1 MRRRGNNR
9 KNNRTTPLLAA
20 YARKYLASIIWLML
34 NICLCVIVNIYE
46 LYNIRDC
53 ILVVEFVITIL
64 LWKCYGTKY
73 RKAAI
78 CILVVYNSFVL
89 KLDDIKNIKDWVLQL
104 YSWWNNKGFTSKI
117 TIILFVT
124 IICMIV
130 TFIVGAVKRKI
141 DFNRIKAVLYR
152 KKIMYIAIVAGLTII
167 TVIIKIKMFSELDI
181 MKAIILIVFI
191 NIIGIFMGLYIF
203 EPIENIRNHPFLLMI
218 SLFFIIM
225 IVCAMIMLDFNIED
239 GKRNISGIE
248 NYFIVLNAVAI
259 GIAIFCMLIRK
270 TEVIQK
276 NDNKDDSNE
285 KIKNTQNNIFG
296 ILIINFFIL
305 LIYQIAIYKQGISKQ
320 NVIILF
326 MILLIADVIYEM
338 VLYIYKEYKKTS
350 GRNNY
355 HTIILLIFAVWS
367 IIFLAI
373 CIIRWTL
380 YPDSESLLN
389 IIMEIAV
396 YLSIA
401 LFVTI
406 LLTALVIF
414 SYTIVKKIIEGNKKF
429 EIKDIGMVGVFLS
442 VLIFIIVITYY
453 RENSKIGKMINDIE
467 NGSIPL
473 DKAILIIAYIAASI
487 IIAISFAILFY
498 SLLGDKFWE
507 NLKKFLKNE
516 DHIKEALEF
525 RKSSWEERKSNK
537 QNNTGEEYLSQDIRN
552 ILALYV
558 AEFTVK
564 LRDFIMEI
572 IKDTF
577 GQLSNG
583 GLVQN
588 IIEDLKE
595 LFINEEK

>member
-1 MRRRGNNR
+1 
-9 KNNRTTPLLAA
+9 
-20 YARKYLASIIWLML
+20 
-34 NICLCVIVNIYE
+34 
-46 LYNIRDC
+46 
-53 ILVVEFVITIL
+53 
-64 LWKCYGTKY
+64 
-73 RKAAI
+73 
-78 CILVVYNSFVL
+78 
-89 KLDDIKNIKDWVLQL
+89 
-104 YSWWNNKGFTSKI
+104 
-117 TIILFVT
+117 
-124 IICMIV
+124 
-130 TFIVGAVKRKI
+130 
-141 DFNRIKAVLYR
+141 
-152 KKIMYIAIVAGLTII
+152 
-167 TVIIKIKMFSELDI
+167 
-181 MKAIILIVFI
+181 
-191 NIIGIFMGLYIF
+191 
-203 EPIENIRNHPFLLMI
+203 
-218 SLFFIIM
+218 
-225 IVCAMIMLDFNIED
+225 
-239 GKRNISGIE
+239 
-248 NYFIVLNAVAI
+248 
-259 GIAIFCMLIRK
+259 
-270 TEVIQK
+270 
-276 NDNKDDSNE
+276 
-285 KIKNTQNNIFG
+285 
-296 ILIINFFIL
+296 
-305 LIYQIAIYKQGISKQ
+305 
-320 NVIILF
+320 

-350 GRNNY
+350 GSNNY

-414 SYTIVKKIIEGNKKF
+414 SYIIVKNIIKGNKGL
-429 EIKDIGMVGVFLS
+429 EIKYIGMVGVFLS

-453 RENSKIGKMINDIE
+453 RENSKIEKMINNIE

-498 SLLGDKFWE
+498 SLLGDEFWK
-507 NLKKFLKNE
+507 NLKEFLKNE
-516 DHIKEALEF
+516 DHIEEALKNRNKEK
-525 RKSSWEERKSNK
+525 RESNE
-537 QNNTGEEYLSQDIRN
+537 QNNTEKEYLSQDIRN